1 MGSALRTRQGNA
13 GGERNRQG
21 NGGRRAGV
29 RLRVQH
35 QGLTVH
41 WFPRPSHIHEMK
53 VEYDVRYAE
62 TTGSNCSVSE
72 IAEALMR
79 LRASSFHE
87 RYDVYAELFREDW
100 ATNAGY
106 VLLPGLS
113 GSLDGTV
120 DAVGLE
126 VAFVVG
132 SIQISVLKDRGLG
145 EFEPIVAPC
154 VIPSCLSKTIQHLKK
169 GASFCGPNLPAEQCE
184 ALIAALQSQATPDA
198 LPSVPRD

>member
-1 MGSALRTRQGNA
+1 
-13 GGERNRQG
+13 
-21 NGGRRAGV
+21 
-29 RLRVQH
+29 
-35 QGLTVH
+35 
-41 WFPRPSHIHEMK
+41 MK

-79 LRASSFHE
+79 LRASSFDE

-106 VLLPGLS
+106 VLLPALS

-120 DAVGLE
+120 DVVGLE

-132 SIQISVLKDRGLG
+132 SIQIAVLKDRGLG

-154 VIPSCLSKTIQHLKK
+154 VIPSCLSRTIQHLKK
-169 GASFCGPNLPAEQCE
+169 GARFCGPNLPAEQCE
-184 ALIAALQSQATPDA
+184 ALIAALHSQATPDVV
-198 LPSVPRD
+198 PSVPRD